1 MASNLYITGR
11 RKYSRPQAILWS
23 QSEPLLTNGVYLP
36 QGSEIG
42 STSWSPGLDEFIILS
57 DHNRG
62 PIDISV
68 DRIEKRQ
75 RTINGRMRSHHIADK
90 LAISLSWEML
100 PSKSYA
106 LSPDFSTSG
115 ETQYSGV
122 SGIPGQV
129 DAEYTVDG
137 GAGGAE
143 ILNWYNNHQGSFW
156 VMLSYDNYRD
166 LEYTGA
172 DPYSALSL
180 RRYTQVKEMFISD
193 FSYSVQKRG
202 SGNIDL
208 WNISLSLEEA

>member
-1 MASNLYITGR
+1 MANNLYITGR
-11 RKYSRPQAILWS
+11 RKYSRPQAVLWS

-36 QGSEIG
+36 QGFEIG
-42 STSWSPGLDEFIILS
+42 SADWSPGLDEFIILS

-75 RTINGRMRSHHIADK
+75 RTINGRMRSHHISDK
-90 LAISLSWEML
+90 LSLSLSWEML

-106 LSPDFSTSG
+106 LSPDFSASG
-115 ETQYSGV
+115 DTQYAGA
-122 SGIPGQV
+122 SGIPGQT

-172 DPYSALSL
+172 DPYSDLSL
-180 RRYTQVKEMFISD
+180 KRYTQVKEMFVSD
-193 FSYSVQKRG
+193 FNYSVQKRG
-202 SGNIDL
+202 NGNIDL